1 MNPRIDPDLKRA
13 EAAVAAIGVVLS
25 IGAWSFFGA
34 RVGGSVLAGAIVASL
49 NLAVLARSVA
59 RLLAGASAK
68 WGFLAFLKFIALLA
82 LTFVLV
88 DRNWVDALG
97 LAVGFGALPLGV
109 VVGSLFGST
118 VTEPLPG
125 EEVAPGKELDHA

>member
-13 EAAVAAIGVVLS
+13 EAAVAVIGVVLS
-25 IGAWSFFGA
+25 IGAWSFFGSRIGA
-34 RVGGSVLAGAIVASL
+34 SVLAGSVVAAL

-68 WGFLAFLKFIALLA
+68 WGFVAFVKFIALLA

-88 DRNWVDALG
+88 DRDLVNALA
-97 LAVGFGALPLGV
+97 LAVGFGALPLGIV
-109 VVGSLFGST
+109 AASFFGSSST
-118 VTEPLPG
+118 GPLAG
-125 EEVAPGKELDHA
+125 EEIAPGKEMDHA